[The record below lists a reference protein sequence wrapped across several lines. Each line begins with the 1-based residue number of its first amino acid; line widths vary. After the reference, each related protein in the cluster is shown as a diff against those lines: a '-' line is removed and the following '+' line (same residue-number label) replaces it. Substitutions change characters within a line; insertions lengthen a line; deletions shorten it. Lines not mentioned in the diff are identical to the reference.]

1 MKKKCPEMR
10 YLVVPEQHKSG
21 RWHFHGLFAKV
32 DALEFTDSGRVD
44 NFGRIIYNVDNYRLG
59 FSTATQITDVDKA
72 SSYMCKYITKNLC
85 DVTKGKKRYWASR
98 NLDEPMVY
106 EFISKSRKVLEYCMS
121 QEEVYAKTV
130 RSEYADVHYIEIP
143 IYKTNPY
150 LSNRCVPFFIFYM
163 KRQDYKMS
171 NDSNNTYQKQVYI
184 DNTIK
189 LRGVLNTLPEFAR
202 DYFRSIEPTSSP
214 RTRISYAYDI
224 RVFFQFLL
232 ETNPKFKEFQMTD
245 FRITDLEDLTPLDI
259 EEYQEYLKVYQA
271 SNHRLVTNTEKGL
284 SRKMSSLRS
293 FYAYYYKREL
303 IHNNPTLLVNMPKL
317 HEKAII
323 RMDSDEVARLLDY
336 VENCGETL
344 SGQAKLYYEK
354 TKDRDIAILTLLLG
368 TGIRVSE
375 CVGLDLTDID
385 FNNNS
390 ITVTRKGGN
399 QSVVYFGDE
408 VETSLKN
415 YLENSR
421 ALITP
426 QPGYENALFLS
437 TQKRRMGV
445 QAIENMV
452 KKYAS
457 QVTSK
462 KITPHKLR
470 STYGTALYRETSDI
484 YLVADVLGHKDVNT
498 TKKHYAASDEDRKR
512 KAANVVKLREP

>member
-1 MKKKCPEMR
+1 MA
-10 YLVVPEQHKSG
+10 
-21 RWHFHGLFAKV
+21 AKN
-32 DALEFTDSGRVD
+32 RVT
-44 NFGRIIYNVDNYRLG
+44 YH
-59 FSTATQITDVDKA
+59 
-72 SSYMCKYITKNLC
+72 
-85 DVTKGKKRYWASR
+85 
-98 NLDEPMVY
+98 
-106 EFISKSRKVLEYCMS
+106 
-121 QEEVYAKTV
+121 EENINA
-130 RSEYADVHYIEIP
+130 
-143 IYKTNPY
+143 
-150 LSNRCVPFFIFYM
+150 
-163 KRQDYKMS
+163 
-171 NDSNNTYQKQVYI
+171 NTL
-184 DNTIK
+184 K
-189 LRGVLNTLPEFAR
+189 LREVLDTMPRFSK
-202 DYFRSIEPTSSP
+202 DFFRAIEPNTSAK
-214 RTRISYAYDI
+214 TRISYVYDI
-224 RVFFQFLL
+224 RLFFRFLIQS
-232 ETNPKFKEFQMTD
+232 NPYFKNKDIKEIQLQ
-245 FRITDLEDLTPLDI
+245 DLEKLQAVDI
-259 EEYQEYLKVYQA
+259 EEYLEYLKLYVDDEGKTHTNQEQGL
-271 SNHRLVTNTEKGL
+271 HRKLAA
-284 SRKMSSLRS
+284 LRS

-303 IHNNPTLLVNMPKL
+303 IHKNPTLLVNMPKL

-385 FNNNS
+385 FNNNC

-408 VETSLKN
+408 VEISLKN
-415 YLENSR
+415 YLDNSR
-421 ALITP
+421 SLITP
-426 QPGYENALFLS
+426 QSGYENALFLS